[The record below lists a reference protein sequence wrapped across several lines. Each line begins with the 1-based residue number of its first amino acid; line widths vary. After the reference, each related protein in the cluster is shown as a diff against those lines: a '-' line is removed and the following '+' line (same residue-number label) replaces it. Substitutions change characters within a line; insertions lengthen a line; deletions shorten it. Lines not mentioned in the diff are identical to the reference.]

1 MKLTDLINLLAV
13 ILIPIAAVIIGQ
25 FLQDRS
31 EKRKDK
37 MKIFQCLMTYR
48 STGWGNSFEAVAA
61 LNSIDIVFVH
71 DKKVRTCW
79 ASLLSKYNLALP
91 PTQQTLQDQAN
102 AQWKLLESMA
112 ICLGYKD
119 KITWENIQN
128 PYFPVGLQRQIE
140 NNAKFQNGQLAFAE
154 MISQMQNAPGQSAP
168 FVSAPTK
175 ATQEDTAHANP

>member
-48 STGWGNSFEAVAA
+48 STGWGSSFEAVAA

-79 ASLLSKYNLALP
+79 ASLLSKYNLTP
-91 PTQQTLQDQAN
+91 SPQILQEQVN